1 MSRVPSRRVMP
12 PGAYQ
17 PFAPARR
24 PGGRPTDKPR
34 YRVLVHRQYKDL
46 WDALPQRV
54 GLDSAQEFYDHVAG
68 APGEAPAINRTT
80 ILAGR
85 AGRPIQEGFSRT
97 IHYGLVK
104 QLLPVFGGRLI
115 AALPDG
121 DGKLFPGD
129 SYEISGAGRINYQYN
144 PAYVD
149 GARGDPHPV
158 VFILTINLSSH

>member
-1 MSRVPSRRVMP
+1 MP

-54 GLDSAQEFYDHVAG
+54 GLDSAQQFYDHVAG

-97 IHYGLVK
+97 IHY
-104 QLLPVFGGRLI
+104 
-115 AALPDG
+115 
-121 DGKLFPGD
+121 
-129 SYEISGAGRINYQYN
+129 EIFGAGRINYQYN
-144 PAYVD
+144 PVYVD